1 MKRKYNYFT
10 PLLFFPFFFFVRL
23 SFFQKHKKMNKIVS
37 FLFGWIDLLIHIY
50 IHITATIN
58 AVIFVAKKSKGITA
72 EELILER
79 RRTKPKRVA
88 RQPNQY
94 SQLRRQV
101 VKNHISPFK
110 QIPNEILIL
119 IFESLNQPDLYHCST
134 VTKHW
139 NELLTPI
146 LWRSLQPN
154 YRILRCIPS
163 LGLNISNKVTHRQM
177 SHFPLHLSRYGHAV
191 KSLDLQSLAFDVTD
205 CTIRHIVRFC
215 PQLTNLNLSDC
226 QLITDE
232 GLRCLAGYSSIK
244 VLILQNCRK
253 ITDIGLSHLKNTC
266 HRLETLHLGGC
277 NLISDNGIIGLVT
290 ASGNTIRRINLSDC
304 SHVTGSTIHAI
315 AGVCGPRLEW
325 LDIKCTKAIRHS
337 DLEYL
342 VTHCPNINRLNV
354 SMKKKSSL
362 RELRNRLS
370 HNRRERARFHQ
381 EQEDITMEEDME
393 DFLQRSSMMDESNP
407 LNELIELMHRL
418 NVPLALTDTSAQHYH
433 SLMAKKRASELV
445 SNHTVELIA
454 LNLKNL
460 EHLNLSYWPC
470 VDDKTALMLSIH
482 SRYLTYL
489 NLIGCRTVTKKALRY
504 LSRKSTCNTLSD
516 VMLSTTY
523 SYENDDSSWTSSSS
537 VSCASSSDEKSP
549 KLSPVTKSKQLY
561 FVT

>member
-1 MKRKYNYFT
+1 
-10 PLLFFPFFFFVRL
+10 
-23 SFFQKHKKMNKIVS
+23 MNKIVS
-37 FLFGWIDLLIHIY
+37 FLFSWIDFLIHIY
-50 IHITATIN
+50 IHIAATIN
-58 AVIFVAKKSKGITA
+58 AVIFVAKKTKRTTA
-72 EELILER
+72 EELIMER
-79 RRTKPKRVA
+79 RRTKAKKPA
-88 RQPNQY
+88 RQQNQY
-94 SQLRRQV
+94 IQLRRKV
-101 VKNHISPFK
+101 VKDHISPFK
-110 QIPNEILIL
+110 QIPNEILII
-119 IFESLNQPDLYHCST
+119 IFEFLNQSDLYHCST

-163 LGLNISNKVTHRQM
+163 LALNTNNKVTHRQM

-191 KSLDLQSLAFDVTD
+191 KSLDLRRLAFDVTD

-215 PQLTNLNLSDC
+215 PHLTNLNLSDC

-244 VLILQNCRK
+244 VLVLQNCRK
-253 ITDIGLSHLKNTC
+253 ITDVGLSYLKSTC
-266 HRLETLHLGGC
+266 HSLETLHLGGC

-315 AGVCGPRLEW
+315 ADVCGPRLEW
-325 LDIKCTKAIRHS
+325 LDIKCTKAIRHT
-337 DLEYL
+337 DLDHL
-342 VTHCPNINRLNV
+342 VARCPNISRLNV

-362 RELRNRLS
+362 RELHYRLTL
-370 HNRRERARFHQ
+370 NRRERTRLHNRSQQ
-381 EQEDITMEEDME
+381 ELVQDEMNDDIEDENNGNDENMEE
-393 DFLQRSSMMDESNP
+393 FLQRTSAIAENNP
-407 LNELIELMHRL
+407 LNELIDLMHRL
-418 NVPLALTDTSAQHYH
+418 NVPLVLTDTSAQHYQY
-433 SLMAKKRASELV
+433 LMEKQRARELV

-454 LNLKNL
+454 LNLKKL

-482 SRYLTYL
+482 SRCLTYL

-516 VMLSTTY
+516 VMLSNY
-523 SYENDDSSWTSSSS
+523 SYENDDSWTPNSSSS
-537 VSCASSSDEKSP
+537 ASCSSSSDEKSP
-549 KLSPVTKSKQLY
+549 KLSPVAISKQSHI
-561 FVT
+561 VIKSR

>member
-1 MKRKYNYFT
+1 
-10 PLLFFPFFFFVRL
+10 
-23 SFFQKHKKMNKIVS
+23 MNKIVS
-37 FLFGWIDLLIHIY
+37 FLFGWIDLFIHIY

-58 AVIFVAKKSKGITA
+58 AVIFVANKSKGITA

-79 RRTKPKRVA
+79 RRTKAKRPA
-88 RQPNQY
+88 RQANQY
-94 SQLRRQV
+94 TQLRRQA
-101 VKNHISPFK
+101 VKEHTSPFK
-110 QIPNEILIL
+110 QIPNEILII
-119 IFESLNQPDLYHCST
+119 IFESLDQSDLYHCST

-163 LGLNISNKVTHRQM
+163 LALNISKKVTHRQM

-191 KSLDLQSLAFDVTD
+191 KSLDLQRLAFDVTD
-205 CTIRHIVRFC
+205 NTIRHIVRFC
-215 PQLTNLNLSDC
+215 PHLTSLNLSDS

-253 ITDIGLSHLKNTC
+253 ITDIGLSYLKSAC
-266 HRLETLHLGGC
+266 HQLETLHLGGC

-325 LDIKCTKAIRHS
+325 LDIKCTKAIRHT

-342 VTHCPNINRLNV
+342 VTHCPNISRLNV

-362 RELRNRLS
+362 RELRHRLS
-370 HNRRERARFHQ
+370 QNNRRTHNRAHL
-381 EQEDITMEEDME
+381 QEDSNVEVSDINEDME
-393 DFLQRSSMMDESNP
+393 NYLQRTSTMDESNP
-407 LNELIELMHRL
+407 LNELIDLVHRL
-418 NVPLALTDTSAQHYH
+418 NVPLALTDTSAQHYR
-433 SLMAKKRASELV
+433 SLMEKQKVTEFV

-454 LNLKNL
+454 LNLKKL

-470 VDDKTALMLSIH
+470 VDDKTVLMLSIH
-482 SRYLTYL
+482 TRCLTYL

-516 VMLSTTY
+516 VMLSSH
-523 SYENDDSSWTSSSS
+523 SYENDDSSWTSNSSS
-537 VSCASSSDEKSP
+537 SASCSSSSDEKSP
-549 KLSPVTKSKQLY
+549 KLSPVTMSKRSQIATQ
-561 FVT
+561 F